1 MKIIAQPYIISTL
14 LLASFGAAEI
24 GKDVPSSSLSV
35 SSSTPVTATATPSQ
49 SQQKP
54 TDVLSCFSTSNKEN
68 QVELVERI
76 DLQTMKERT
85 CQAYASAR
93 VGLDT
98 PGKIQFGELCGEL
111 NYIADGGCP
120 LKPSSFREDSSTAQ
134 YDCESIFDE
143 IINGCEAA
151 GGMFFRS
158 CDCVLATLGPCSSID
173 ASSKNAEPQESATTT
188 QKQPTASGNQP
199 TNKARAD

>member
-14 LLASFGAAEI
+14 LLASFGAAEV

-35 SSSTPVTATATPSQ
+35 SSSTPVAATATPSQ

-54 TDVLSCFSTSNKEN
+54 TDVLSCFSTSNRVGSGEN

-76 DLQTMKERT
+76 DIQTMKERT

-134 YDCESIFDE
+134 YDCESIFHE
-143 IINGCEAA
+143 IINGCEAPFLTPTS
-151 GGMFFRS
+151 GWTS
-158 CDCVLATLGPCSSID
+158 C
-173 ASSKNAEPQESATTT
+173 
-188 QKQPTASGNQP
+188 
-199 TNKARAD
+199 